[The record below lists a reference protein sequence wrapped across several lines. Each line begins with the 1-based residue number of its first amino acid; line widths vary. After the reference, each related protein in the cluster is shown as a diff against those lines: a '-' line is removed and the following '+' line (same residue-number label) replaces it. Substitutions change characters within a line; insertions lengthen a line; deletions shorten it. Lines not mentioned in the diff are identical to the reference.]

1 MAIYEDDYIVNID
14 ENGYVD
20 HEPGFFFHYTI
31 SPYMHVIHMT
41 RDSFSSFIIRVCAV
55 IGGAFAVGGRD

>member
-1 MAIYEDDYIVNID
+1 MNID

-20 HEPGFFFHYTI
+20 HEPGLFFYYTI

-41 RDSFSSFIIRVCAV
+41 RDSFLSFIIRVCAV

>member
-1 MAIYEDDYIVNID
+1 MN

-20 HEPGFFFHYTI
+20 HEPGLFFYYTI

-41 RDSFSSFIIRVCAV
+41 RESISSFIVRVCAV
-55 IGGAFAVGGRD
+55 IGGAFAVR